1 MGAQFGW
8 KWAELAVL
16 FSKQLP
22 NGPTYIFH
30 IFRIFFLDY
39 LKKNPQTTNARTFL
53 SLIILSLACVIRSNN
68 ECYEMCN
75 NWGIVSIFFR
85 LVAMAPLYDTGA
97 GSTYDLR
104 HFTMGGPPKLARWD
118 YHSTHINLL
127 YVLSTIVPEKNN
139 RSMLQ
144 ALADRW
150 QSYMVS
156 NPRSVF
162 F

>member
-1 MGAQFGW
+1 MKCAII
-8 KWAELAVL
+8 EIL
-16 FSKQLP
+16 FH
-22 NGPTYIFH
+22 F
-30 IFRIFFLDY
+30 
-39 LKKNPQTTNARTFL
+39 
-53 SLIILSLACVIRSNN
+53 
-68 ECYEMCN
+68 
-75 NWGIVSIFFR
+75 FFR

-150 QSYMVS
+150 QNYMVS
-156 NPRSVF
+156 SHRF

>member
-1 MGAQFGW
+1 
-8 KWAELAVL
+8 
-16 FSKQLP
+16 
-22 NGPTYIFH
+22 
-30 IFRIFFLDY
+30 
-39 LKKNPQTTNARTFL
+39 
-53 SLIILSLACVIRSNN
+53 
-68 ECYEMCN
+68 
-75 NWGIVSIFFR
+75 
-85 LVAMAPLYDTGA
+85 MAPLYDTGA

-127 YVLSTIVPEKNN
+127 YVLSTIVPEKSN

-156 NPRSVF
+156 NPRPGFCSRLGITCLCSF
-162 F
+162 FSRWEITPITIETFVATKS